1 MKTVEIIGYRRA
13 NLGKT
18 DAENIRQEGNV
29 PCVLYGGGEQIH
41 FYSPV
46 ILFRDIVYTN
56 EAHFVHLNIE
66 GDECQAIL
74 QEAQF
79 HPVSEIILH
88 ADFLR
93 INEDRKIKMD
103 IPTRLVGQAPGVAK
117 GGTLVRK
124 KASLK
129 VMGLPKDMP
138 DHIDVDCST
147 LDFHHAIK
155 VGDIKMDNLLFVDPH
170 QSSIAVVEVP
180 RAAKMAA
187 EDAAKAAE
195 TATAAATPAAEGATP
210 AAGGAAAATPA
221 AGADAKKADAPKKDE
236 GKKK

>member
-210 AAGGAAAATPA
+210 AAGAAAATPA